1 MLGPV
6 LTRHSNFVQKFFQM
20 NRKTIFYI
28 IFFLFL
34 VLAFYA
40 VLINVIPGFTK
51 SKLPPISYVQPFS
64 FTNQYGK
71 KVTQRDVDGK
81 VYVANYFFTTC
92 KSICPR
98 MNNEVKKVYEHFKTE
113 NDFLILSHTSDPGTD
128 SSARLK
134 RYADSI
140 GVTTKNWI
148 FLTGRKDSL
157 YRQAR
162 LSYRI
167 DDPNNN
173 VQSIDEDFLHT
184 QFLALVNRK
193 GEVVKIYDG
202 LKQAEINELIKDAEK
217 LLRE

>member
-1 MLGPV
+1 M
-6 LTRHSNFVQKFFQM
+6 NYDYAKKFLQM
-20 NRKTIFYI
+20 NTKTIFYI

-64 FTNQYGK
+64 FTNQDGK
-71 KVTQRDVDGK
+71 KVTQRDVEGK

-140 GVTTKNWI
+140 GVTTENWI

-162 LSYRI
+162 LSYKI

-184 QFLALVNRK
+184 QFLALVNKK

-202 LKQAEINELIKDAEK
+202 LKQAEINELIKEAEK

>member
-1 MLGPV
+1 M
-6 LTRHSNFVQKFFQM
+6 R
-20 NRKTIFYI
+20 RKTVFYI

-64 FTNQYGK
+64 FTNQDGK
-71 KVTQRDVDGK
+71 RVTQSDVEGK
-81 VYVANYFFTTC
+81 VYLANYFFTTC

-98 MNNEVKKVYEHFKTE
+98 MNNEVKKVYEHFRKE
-113 NDFLILSHTSDPGTD
+113 NGFLILSHTSDPETD
-128 SSARLK
+128 SSSRLK
-134 RYADSI
+134 WYADSM

-162 LSYRI
+162 LSYKI

-184 QFLALVNRK
+184 QFLALVNKK

-202 LKQAEINELIKDAEK
+202 LKEAEVNELIKDAEK
-217 LLRE
+217 LLKE

>member
-1 MLGPV
+1 M
-6 LTRHSNFVQKFFQM
+6 R
-20 NRKTIFYI
+20 RKTVFYI

-34 VLAFYA
+34 LLAFYA

-64 FTNQYGK
+64 FTNQDGK
-71 KVTQRDVDGK
+71 KVTQRDIEGK

-98 MNNEVKKVYEHFKTE
+98 MNNEVKKIYEHFKTDI
-113 NDFLILSHTSDPGTD
+113 DFFILSHTSDPGTD
-128 SSARLK
+128 SAARLK
-134 RYADSI
+134 WYADSI

-162 LSYRI
+162 LSYKI

-184 QFLALVNRK
+184 QFLALVNKK

-202 LKQAEINELIKDAEK
+202 LKQAEISELIKDAER
-217 LLRE
+217 LLKE

>member
-1 MLGPV
+1 M
-6 LTRHSNFVQKFFQM
+6 S
-20 NRKTIFYI
+20 RKTIFYI

-64 FTNQYGK
+64 FTNQDGK
-71 KVTQRDVDGK
+71 RVTQSDVEGK
-81 VYVANYFFTTC
+81 VYLANYFFTTC

-98 MNNEVKKVYEHFKTE
+98 MNNEVKKVYEHFRTE
-113 NDFLILSHTSDPGTD
+113 NGFLILSHTSDPETD
-128 SSARLK
+128 SSSRLK
-134 RYADSI
+134 WYADSM

-162 LSYRI
+162 LSYKI

-184 QFLALVNRK
+184 QFLALVNKK

-202 LKQAEINELIKDAEK
+202 LKEAEVNELIKDAEK
-217 LLRE
+217 LLKE

>member
-1 MLGPV
+1 
-6 LTRHSNFVQKFFQM
+6 
-20 NRKTIFYI
+20 RKTIFYI

-34 VLAFYA
+34 GLAFYA
-40 VLINVIPGFTK
+40 VLINGIPGFTK
-51 SKLPPISYVQPFS
+51 SKLPPISYVHPFS
-64 FTNQYGK
+64 FTNQDGK
-71 KVTQRDVDGK
+71 KVNQRDIEGK
-81 VYVANYFFTTC
+81 VVVANYFFTTC

-98 MNNEVKKVYEHFKTE
+98 MNNEVKKVYEHFKSD
-113 NDFLILSHTSDPGTD
+113 NNFLILSHTSDPATD
-128 SSARLK
+128 SAARLK
-134 RYADSI
+134 WYADSI

-162 LSYRI
+162 LSYKI

-184 QFLALVNRK
+184 QFLTLVNKK

-202 LKQAEINELIKDAEK
+202 LKEGEVNELIKDAEK
-217 LLRE
+217 LLKE

>member
-1 MLGPV
+1 M
-6 LTRHSNFVQKFFQM
+6 S
-20 NRKTIFYI
+20 RKTVFYI

-64 FTNQYGK
+64 FTNQDGK
-71 KVTQRDVDGK
+71 RVTQSDVEGK
-81 VYVANYFFTTC
+81 VYLANYFFTTC

-98 MNNEVKKVYEHFKTE
+98 MNNEVKKVYEHFRKE
-113 NDFLILSHTSDPGTD
+113 NGFLILSHTSDPETD
-128 SSARLK
+128 SSSRLK
-134 RYADSI
+134 WYADSV

-162 LSYRI
+162 LSYKI

-184 QFLALVNRK
+184 QFLALVNKK

-202 LKQAEINELIKDAEK
+202 LKEGEVNELIKDAEK
-217 LLRE
+217 LLKE

>member
-1 MLGPV
+1 M
-6 LTRHSNFVQKFFQM
+6 S
-20 NRKTIFYI
+20 RKTVFYI

-64 FTNQYGK
+64 FTNQDGK
-71 KVTQRDVDGK
+71 RVTQSDVEGK
-81 VYVANYFFTTC
+81 VYLANYFFTTC

-98 MNNEVKKVYEHFKTE
+98 MNNEVKKVYEHFRKE
-113 NDFLILSHTSDPGTD
+113 NGFLILSHTSDPETD
-128 SSARLK
+128 SSSRLK
-134 RYADSI
+134 WYADSM

-162 LSYRI
+162 LSYKI

-184 QFLALVNRK
+184 QFLALVNKK

-202 LKQAEINELIKDAEK
+202 LKEAEVNELIKDAEK
-217 LLRE
+217 LLKE

>member
-1 MLGPV
+1 M
-6 LTRHSNFVQKFFQM
+6 S
-20 NRKTIFYI
+20 RKTIFYI
-28 IFFLFL
+28 IFFSLL
-34 VLAFYA
+34 VVAFYV
-40 VLINVIPGFTK
+40 VLIKVIPGFTK

-64 FTNQYGK
+64 FTNQ
-71 KVTQRDVDGK
+71 DGK
-81 VYVANYFFTTC
+81 VVTQKDVEGKVYLANYFFTTC

-113 NDFLILSHTSDPGTD
+113 KDFLILSHTSDPATD
-128 SSARLK
+128 SAAKLK
-134 RYADSI
+134 KYADSI
-140 GVTTKNWI
+140 GVRTQNWI

-173 VQSIDEDFLHT
+173 VKNIDDDFLHT
-184 QFLALVNRK
+184 QFLALVNKK

-202 LKQAEINELIKDAEK
+202 LRQAEITELIKDAEK

>member
-1 MLGPV
+1 M
-6 LTRHSNFVQKFFQM
+6 R
-20 NRKTIFYI
+20 RKTVFYI

-64 FTNQYGK
+64 FTNQDGK
-71 KVTQRDVDGK
+71 RVTQSDVEGK
-81 VYVANYFFTTC
+81 VYLANYFFTTC

-98 MNNEVKKVYEHFKTE
+98 MNNEVKKVYEHFRKE
-113 NDFLILSHTSDPGTD
+113 NGFLILSHTSDPETD
-128 SSARLK
+128 SSSRLK
-134 RYADSI
+134 WYADSM

-162 LSYRI
+162 LSYKI

-184 QFLALVNRK
+184 QFLALVNKK

-202 LKQAEINELIKDAEK
+202 LKEGEVNELIKDAEK
-217 LLRE
+217 LLKE